1 MQYNN
6 LYSFGGSTVGKI
18 KRLLNALPIETE
30 KCLVRRLEHR
40 DIDWYVLIMKS
51 QFFNEY
57 LDNKTINISE
67 ETLKKQ
73 LINLLWRYKYDKE
86 TLKVARTVVLKNTSY
101 IGGLSFF
108 DDLGSLFIGYWIL
121 PEFQG
126 QGYGFEVLRI
136 GTMLGVEAGYKSI
149 KLMIR
154 EDNIKSLNLARK
166 AGYKCVKRV
175 KGREGM
181 NLIFEWT

>member
-1 MQYNN
+1 M
-6 LYSFGGSTVGKI
+6 GKI